1 MTITD
6 ILLLLLIA
14 AVVGW
19 VARALVGYKGGLIV
33 TIAVGFIGAVL
44 GGWIAGRLG
53 LPEIFSVNVGG
64 ITIPIIWAIIGAA
77 LFVALIALLSRGSA
91 FVNVTP
97 PTQVVL
103 VLSVVL
109 AILSILSSAGQISLP
124 LSAYALMG
132 LAYLILLIGN
142 LVKGL

>member
-1 MTITD
+1 MTIID

-19 VARALVGYKGGLIV
+19 IARALVGYKGGLIV
-33 TIAVGFIGAVL
+33 SIAVGFIGAVF
-44 GGWIAGRLG
+44 GGWIADRLG
-53 LPEIFSVNVGG
+53 LPDIFSVNVGG

-77 LFVALIALLSRGSA
+77 LFVALIALLSRGSV